1 MRCVVFLSQ
10 RIFFDATVSTARF
23 TGTGAVKTTDGADVG
38 PCHVL
43 ADEGAGDGTALAARL
58 GDEADAGTGDL
69 VGVHLL
75 GAVHALA
82 VGDAGVVESAQTFH
96 VDGATGVHTAPQHQA
111 EGFERGLAV
120 GAAHGGDEGDLL
132 AKLVHLDRFTHAHG
146 LGMPLLG
153 HLFVNRF
160 EKCHT
165 LWFLSKTCPVGH
177 SEGVED
183 LC

>member
-1 MRCVVFLSQ
+1 
-10 RIFFDATVSTARF
+10 
-23 TGTGAVKTTDGADVG
+23 
-38 PCHVL
+38 
-43 ADEGAGDGTALAARL
+43 
-58 GDEADAGTGDL
+58 L

-75 GAVHALA
+75 GAVHTLA

-96 VDGATGVHTAPQHQA
+96 VHGATGVHTAPQHQA

-165 LWFLSKTCPVGH
+165 LWFLSKTCPVDH
-177 SEGVED
+177 SERGGRLIRSVID
-183 LC
+183 TCAKYT